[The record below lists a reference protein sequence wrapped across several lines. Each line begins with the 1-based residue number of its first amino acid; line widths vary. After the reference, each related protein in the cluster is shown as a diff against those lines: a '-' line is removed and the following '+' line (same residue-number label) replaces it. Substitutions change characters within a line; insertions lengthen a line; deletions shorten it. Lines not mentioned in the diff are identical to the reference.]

1 MEIFEWGPL
10 LERWSEEWLEG
21 LAAEEPD
28 EFAELDEEIVRG
40 RWLGFGPADPARMTA
55 LEERVRAQGID
66 VPLPPSLRSFLET
79 TDGWRHAG
87 GFVQLLAGADRIAS
101 YDDPYGLQAMYEE
114 HLDPDPT
121 EEEVLRAGMWG
132 RALQLSLDS
141 DMTDVLLDPGDVGA
155 DGEWA
160 VYVYHGWGGELPDR
174 YDSFRAFM
182 EAMYKEFYRLGG
194 GHSGFENVVTRELDA
209 KVEQARIA
217 CLRGELDE
225 ALAVLGEAGELGRP
239 RAGLLASQLRALLD
253 GSGWVPVDPRMDDP
267 LYAGEVLPL
276 KVRDH
281 LRAYQRDDTL
291 VLGPVTED
299 YATDRERAGAVLE

>member
-10 LERWSEEWLEG
+10 LKRWSEEWLEG
-21 LAAEEPD
+21 LAAEEPE
-28 EFAELDEEIVRG
+28 EFEELDEAVVRD
-40 RWLGFGPADPARMTA
+40 RWLGFRPADPAAMAA
-55 LEERVRAQGID
+55 LEERIRVLGRG
-66 VPLPPSLRSFLET
+66 VPLPPSLLSFLQT

-87 GFVQLLAGADRIAS
+87 GFVHLLAGADRIAP
-101 YDDPYGLQAMYEE
+101 YGDPYGLQAMYEE
-114 HLDPDPT
+114 YLDEDPT

-174 YDSFRAFM
+174 YESFRAFM
-182 EAMYKEFYRLGG
+182 EGMYKEFYRLSG
-194 GHSGFENVVTRELDA
+194 GHSGFENAVTRELDA
-209 KVEQARIA
+209 KVEQARLA

-239 RAGLLASQLRALLD
+239 RAGLLASQ
-253 GSGWVPVDPRMDDP
+253 
-267 LYAGEVLPL
+267 
-276 KVRDH
+276 
-281 LRAYQRDDTL
+281 
-291 VLGPVTED
+291 
-299 YATDRERAGAVLE
+299 